1 MTSISSSNFSNR
13 LFKDY
18 KTKFKNLNP
27 NLLKIL
33 KIRITLA
40 TTSQSP
46 LISLSMEKLIIMNL
60 VVKMI
65 CLIKTIFKIRIKN
78 ILWIF
83 RNNNNS

>member
-78 ILWIF
+78 I
-83 RNNNNS
+83 